1 MMTASALFTRNGVL
15 LIVPQI
21 ISQAYERPLS
31 RSAWETCLVTQN
43 IATFVFVSEL
53 GLDLNQQGAK
63 PRPVSHPRGGLTNF
77 NEENY
82 PIPQKTFS
90 VFPFAS
96 SLDVRRRSAY

>member
-1 MMTASALFTRNGVL
+1 
-15 LIVPQI
+15 
-21 ISQAYERPLS
+21 
-31 RSAWETCLVTQN
+31 VTQN
-43 IATFVFVSEL
+43 IAMFVFVSEL

-96 SLDVRRRSAY
+96 SLDVRRRSAYLPVATATRGFFRRDAI